1 MPWRVAKRQRVELQ
15 VKRGDDGKEARKAY
29 TGMGMHALQGKERCR
44 TYASV
49 SDPEEYE
56 FWVTDEYVVTSGW
69 DRRTAVGV
77 TIGSWAEVRDKY
89 GEDIVELLVG
99 THGYTVGE
107 ARRNVE
113 GEEGVS
119 MILVIEHGEEEAGGG
134 MGAVERTHP
143 TPHTHH
149 TTHTHGRTGR
159 DGRMADEGRG
169 RGLSSMTGGG
179 RVRRVRRDT
188 TSRYGPGTLAEME
201 AALREDRGAAEDA
214 VT

>member
-1 MPWRVAKRQRVELQ
+1 M
-15 VKRGDDGKEARKAY
+15 
-29 TGMGMHALQGKERCR
+29 
-44 TYASV
+44 
-49 SDPEEYE
+49 
-56 FWVTDEYVVTSGW
+56 
-69 DRRTAVGV
+69 AVGV
-77 TIGSWAEVRDKY
+77 TVGSWAEVRDKY

-113 GEEGVS
+113 GEEGES
-119 MILVIEHGEEEAGGG
+119 KILVIEHGEEEAGGG

-143 TPHTHH
+143 TPHTHL

-201 AALREDRGAAEDA
+201 AALRGDRGMAEDA

>member
-1 MPWRVAKRQRVELQ
+1 M
-15 VKRGDDGKEARKAY
+15 
-29 TGMGMHALQGKERCR
+29 
-44 TYASV
+44 
-49 SDPEEYE
+49 
-56 FWVTDEYVVTSGW
+56 
-69 DRRTAVGV
+69 
-77 TIGSWAEVRDKY
+77 
-89 GEDIVELLVG
+89 
-99 THGYTVGE
+99 
-107 ARRNVE
+107 NVE
-113 GEEGVS
+113 GEEGESKV
-119 MILVIEHGEEEAGGG
+119 LVIEHGEEEAGGG

-143 TPHTHH
+143 TPHTHL

-201 AALREDRGAAEDA
+201 AALREDRGGAEDA